1 MTHRLIDRIVESRMV
16 WLIWNSS
23 KKFCSVI
30 GLSWRMLQD
39 PLEQMRRRVH
49 GPDVWKL
56 PTSHWIRWNLASH
69 LVRIYLATLKP
80 TYSNHLRNCLL
91 LSFLLFFLSL
101 SVCVCVAD
109 LLILTIPWIWRIKVN
124 LSTNTSHN
132 SPSSTKVV
140 STVTVALS
148 SGVDCW
154 MNYLL
159 MARVMIASNCLLV
172 QLTH

>member
-1 MTHRLIDRIVESRMV
+1 MDCLEGCFRILWSRCGGVFMDLTCENCRHLIEFDGTSRLISSVF
-16 WLIWNSS
+16 IWQHSNPHTLT
-23 KKFCSVI
+23 I
-30 GLSWRMLQD
+30 
-39 PLEQMRRRVH
+39 LETVFFF
-49 GPDVWKL
+49 
-56 PTSHWIRWNLASH
+56 
-69 LVRIYLATLKP
+69 
-80 TYSNHLRNCLL
+80 
-91 LSFLLFFLSL
+91 LSFFFFFLSL

-159 MARVMIASNCLLV
+159 IARVMIASNCLLV